1 MSIHATGARVI
12 YSVWPW
18 HATCKYIDKP
28 VGDYISAPSLVQMSL
43 PWQQGSA
50 HNILHGSI
58 ESAIP
63 ENPLVGANISGLYA
77 IQADL

>member
-1 MSIHATGARVI
+1 MIRTTGSPRLAQI
-12 YSVWPW
+12 
-18 HATCKYIDKP
+18 
-28 VGDYISAPSLVQMSL
+28 SL

-58 ESAIP
+58 ESAVP
-63 ENPLVGANISGLYA
+63 ENPLVGPNISGLCA